1 MKQWRTDQASKRCF
15 GFTPLLRCSVFQMF
29 FLACLLVLPA
39 SGATFS
45 QPDQTALLEYA
56 RAVMISRLEKSPA
69 PGTPTINAGN
79 QRACFVTFFVKQQ
92 VMACFG
98 SFTPRH
104 ATLFD
109 EISDNIRLALKND
122 RRAGRLTPR
131 LARSA
136 SIQITFPGQPQPI
149 SDWRMV
155 NPQREGLLV
164 EAPDGRG
171 VAIVPGEARTAQYAW
186 RSAMR
191 RLELHERSSEVRL
204 YRFKAEWIRG
214 GQAIPGESQLTP

>member
-1 MKQWRTDQASKRCF
+1 MKRW
-15 GFTPLLRCSVFQMF
+15 LLLICLF
-29 FLACLLVLPA
+29 FCLLVLPA

-56 RAVMISRLEKSPA
+56 RAVMISRLEKRPVPSP
-69 PGTPTINAGN
+69 PVITVGN
-79 QRACFVTFFVKQQ
+79 QRACFVTFFVKRQ

-122 RRAGRLTPR
+122 LRAGRLTPE

-149 SDWRMV
+149 SDWRLV
-155 NPQREGLLV
+155 DPRREGLLV
-164 EAPDGRG
+164 EASDGRG

-186 RSAMR
+186 RSALR
-191 RLELHERSSEVRL
+191 RLGLNERSSGVRL
-204 YRFKAEWIRG
+204 YRFKAACIRD
-214 GQAIPGESQLTP
+214 GQ

>member
-1 MKQWRTDQASKRCF
+1 MKRWLLLICLF
-15 GFTPLLRCSVFQMF
+15 FCLPVTP
-29 FLACLLVLPA
+29 AT
-39 SGATFS
+39 GATIS

-56 RAVMISRLEKSPA
+56 RAAMISRLEKSPA
-69 PGTPTINAGN
+69 PSPPTITAGN
-79 QRACFVTFFVKQQ
+79 QRACFVTFFVKRQ

-104 ATLFD
+104 ATLLD

-122 RRAGRLTPR
+122 RRASRLTPE

-149 SDWRMV
+149 SNWRLV
-155 NPQREGLLV
+155 DPQHEGLLV

-186 RSAMR
+186 RSALH
-191 RLELHERSSEVRL
+191 RLGLTERSSGVRL
-204 YRFKAEWIRG
+204 YRFKAEWIRSG
-214 GQAIPGESQLTP
+214 L

>member
-1 MKQWRTDQASKRCF
+1 MKNR
-15 GFTPLLRCSVFQMF
+15 LLLICLF
-29 FLACLLVLPA
+29 FCLLVLPA

-56 RAVMISRLEKSPA
+56 KAIMISRLEKRPA
-69 PGTPTINAGN
+69 PSPPAITNGN
-79 QRACFVTFFVKQQ
+79 QRACFVTFFVKRQ

-109 EISDNIRLALKND
+109 EINDNIRLALKND
-122 RRAGRLTPR
+122 RRADRLTPE

-149 SDWRMV
+149 SDWRLV
-155 NPQREGLLV
+155 DPQREGLLV
-164 EAPDGRG
+164 EASDGRG

-186 RSAMR
+186 RSALQ
-191 RLELHERSSEVRL
+191 RLGLHERSNGVRL
-204 YRFKAEWIRG
+204 YRFKAEYIR
-214 GQAIPGESQLTP
+214 SR

>member
-1 MKQWRTDQASKRCF
+1 MKNR
-15 GFTPLLRCSVFQMF
+15 LLLICLF
-29 FLACLLVLPA
+29 FCLLVLPA
-39 SGATFS
+39 SGATFN

-56 RAVMISRLEKSPA
+56 RAVMVSHLEKQPA
-69 PGTPTINAGN
+69 PSPPAITAGS

-122 RRAGRLTPR
+122 RRAGRLTPE

-149 SDWRMV
+149 SNWRLV
-155 NPQREGLLV
+155 DPQHEGLLV
-164 EAPDGRG
+164 EGPDGRG

-186 RSAMR
+186 RSALQ
-191 RLELHERSSEVRL
+191 RLGLNERSSGIRL
-204 YRFKAEWIRG
+204 YRFKAEYIRG
-214 GQAIPGESQLTP
+214 QE

>member
-1 MKQWRTDQASKRCF
+1 MKRW
-15 GFTPLLRCSVFQMF
+15 LL
-29 FLACLLVLPA
+29 LICLLFYLPVTPA
-39 SGATFS
+39 SNATFS

-56 RAVMISRLEKSPA
+56 RAVIISRLEKSPLPSSPA
-69 PGTPTINAGN
+69 ISAGS

-104 ATLFD
+104 AILFD

-122 RRAGRLTPR
+122 LRAGRLTPE

-149 SDWRMV
+149 SDWRLV
-155 NPQREGLLV
+155 DPQHEGLLV
-164 EAPDGRG
+164 EASDGRG
-171 VAIVPGEARTAQYAW
+171 VAIVPGEARTAHYAW
-186 RSAMR
+186 RSALR
-191 RLELHERSSEVRL
+191 RLGLHERSSGTRL
-204 YRFKAEWIRG
+204 YRFKAEYIRG
-214 GQAIPGESQLTP
+214 QK

>member
-1 MKQWRTDQASKRCF
+1 MKNR
-15 GFTPLLRCSVFQMF
+15 LLLICLF
-29 FLACLLVLPA
+29 FCLLVLPA

-56 RAVMISRLEKSPA
+56 RAIMISRLEKRPA
-69 PGTPTINAGN
+69 PSPPAITNGN
-79 QRACFVTFFVKQQ
+79 QRACFVTFFVKRQ

-122 RRAGRLTPR
+122 SRATRLTPE

-149 SDWRMV
+149 SDWRLV
-155 NPQREGLLV
+155 DPQREGLLV
-164 EAPDGRG
+164 EASDGRG
-171 VAIVPGEARTAQYAW
+171 VAIVPGEARTTQYAW
-186 RSAMR
+186 RSALQ
-191 RLELHERSSEVRL
+191 RLGLHERSNGVRL
-204 YRFKAEWIRG
+204 YRFKAEYIR
-214 GQAIPGESQLTP
+214 SR

>member
-1 MKQWRTDQASKRCF
+1 MKPWQTHWFNKRCF
-15 GFTPLLRCSVFQMF
+15 GLTLLLRCSVFQML
-29 FLACLLVLPA
+29 FLACLLIPPA

-45 QPDQTALLEYA
+45 QPDQTALLEYT
-56 RAVMISRLEKSPA
+56 RAVMVSHVEKSPV
-69 PGTPTINAGN
+69 PSPPVINAN
-79 QRACFVTFFVKQQ
+79 SQRACFVTFFVKRQ

-104 ATLFD
+104 ATLFE
-109 EISDNIRLALKND
+109 EISDNIRLAQKND
-122 RRAGRLTPR
+122 RRATRLTPK

-136 SIQITFPGQPQPI
+136 SIQLTFPDQPQPI

-186 RSAMR
+186 RSALQ
-191 RLELHERSSEVRL
+191 RLGLNERSSGVRL
-204 YRFKAEWIRG
+204 YRFKAAYIR
-214 GQAIPGESQLTP
+214 SQE

>member
-1 MKQWRTDQASKRCF
+1 MKRW
-15 GFTPLLRCSVFQMF
+15 LLLICLF
-29 FLACLLVLPA
+29 FYLPVTPA

-56 RAVMISRLEKSPA
+56 RAVMVSRLEKRLLPSQPSISA
-69 PGTPTINAGN
+69 NS

-98 SFTPRH
+98 SFTPRRTALH
-104 ATLFD
+104 E

-122 RRAGRLTPR
+122 LRAGRLTPE

-149 SDWRMV
+149 SHWHMV

-186 RSAMR
+186 RSALK
-191 RLELHERSSEVRL
+191 RLGLHERSSGVRL
-204 YRFKAEWIRG
+204 YRFKAAYIRT

>member
-1 MKQWRTDQASKRCF
+1 MKNR
-15 GFTPLLRCSVFQMF
+15 LLLICLF
-29 FLACLLVLPA
+29 FCLLVLPA

-45 QPDQTALLEYA
+45 LPNQTALLEYA
-56 RAVMISRLEKSPA
+56 RAVMISRLEKSPPPSQPSISA
-69 PGTPTINAGN
+69 SS
-79 QRACFVTFFVKQQ
+79 QRACFVTFFAKRQ

-122 RRAGRLTPR
+122 SRATRLTPE

-149 SDWRMV
+149 SDWRLV
-155 NPQREGLLV
+155 DPQREGLLV
-164 EAPDGRG
+164 EASDGRG

-186 RSAMR
+186 RSALQ
-191 RLELHERSSEVRL
+191 RLGLNERSSGTRL
-204 YRFKAEWIRG
+204 YRFKAEYIR
-214 GQAIPGESQLTP
+214 SQE

>member
-1 MKQWRTDQASKRCF
+1 MKRW
-15 GFTPLLRCSVFQMF
+15 LLLICLF
-29 FLACLLVLPA
+29 FYLPVLPA

-56 RAVMISRLEKSPA
+56 RAVMMSRLEKSPLPSQPSISA
-69 PGTPTINAGN
+69 SS

-92 VMACFG
+92 VVACFG

-122 RRAGRLTPR
+122 RRASRLTLE

-136 SIQITFPGQPQPI
+136 SIQITFPGHPQPI
-149 SDWRMV
+149 SHWRLV
-155 NPQREGLLV
+155 DPQCEGLLV
-164 EAPDGRG
+164 ETSDGRG

-186 RSAMR
+186 RSALK
-191 RLELHERSSEVRL
+191 RLGLHERSSGVRL
-204 YRFKAEWIRG
+204 YRFRAAYIRR
-214 GQAIPGESQLTP
+214 SD

>member
-1 MKQWRTDQASKRCF
+1 MKHWQTYWFNKRFF
-15 GFTPLLRCSVFQMF
+15 GFTPLLRYSVFQMF
-29 FLACLLVLPA
+29 FLAYLLVLPA
-39 SGATFS
+39 SGTTFS
-45 QPDQTALLEYA
+45 QADQTALLEYT
-56 RAVMISRLEKSPA
+56 RAVMVSRLEKNPA
-69 PGTPTINAGN
+69 PNPPAINASS

-92 VMACFG
+92 VVACFG
-98 SFTPRH
+98 SFSPRH

-122 RRAGRLTPR
+122 PRAVRLTPE

-149 SDWRMV
+149 SHWRMV

-164 EAPDGRG
+164 EALDGRG

-186 RSAMR
+186 RSALR
-191 RLELHERSSEVRL
+191 RLGLHERSSGVRL
-204 YRFKAEWIRG
+204 YRFKAEYIRG
-214 GQAIPGESQLTP
+214 QE

>member
-1 MKQWRTDQASKRCF
+1 
-15 GFTPLLRCSVFQMF
+15 MF
-29 FLACLLVLPA
+29 FLASLLVLPT

-56 RAVMISRLEKSPA
+56 RAVMVSRLEKSPA
-69 PGTPTINAGN
+69 PSPPIINAGS
-79 QRACFVTFFVKQQ
+79 QRACFVTFFVKRQ

-122 RRAGRLTPR
+122 LRAGRLTPE

-149 SDWRMV
+149 NDWRLV

-164 EAPDGRG
+164 EASDGRG

-186 RSAMR
+186 RSALR
-191 RLELHERSSEVRL
+191 RLGLNERSSGVRL
-204 YRFKAEWIRG
+204 YRFKAEYIRN
-214 GQAIPGESQLTP
+214 GQ